1 MLRSPTPT
9 RLSPPLSRQLRSFL
23 SRRYLAT
30 KVRFHAHRD
39 QKQEGDISAAFP
51 SLSGV
56 VHEALPPRFSQLK
69 KDLLPTTE
77 ARDRLVTSWIDLLGA
92 LREGV
97 AELQAKGNEAIPEV
111 SYAEIER
118 GGKSWQDEVRKRGSV
133 VVRDV
138 VEDVEALG
146 WKQQVREYVK
156 ENPQVKGFPADNKQ
170 IFELYWSLPQ
180 ILARSHP
187 NLLQTTQAIL
197 SLFKAEHEDQVS
209 LSTPLSYTDR
219 LRIRLPGDTTFAL
232 GPHMDGGSLERWEDV
247 EYRKCYTEILAGSWR
262 YHDPF
267 KIGPRLNANSD
278 LYCGP
283 SQSSVLRGF
292 QGWLALSE
300 TGPNQGTLRTYP
312 LLRESVAYV
321 IMRPFFR
328 SIKPIL
334 SNSPTLED
342 LSPSNW
348 TLDLDGTDF
357 PGAVPGS
364 GQELN
369 AITHPHLM
377 LDKGGMVS
385 MRHVKPGDMV
395 LWHCDGIHAVES
407 KHAGTGDSSVF
418 YIPAVPLTAR
428 NAEYLATQ
436 RKALFSGY
444 QAPDFPGG
452 IGESTFTGAQRGKV
466 ADVKGSLAERA
477 MGLEKFD
484 VSKGMTKGERTVLQQ
499 ANITLGFRIYLSII
513 PSEIVIR
520 SQI

>member
-1 MLRSPTPT
+1 MLRTLAPARFSLP
-9 RLSPPLSRQLRSFL
+9 LSYQLRPPLAQRFL
-23 SRRYLAT
+23 VTEAQP
-30 KVRFHAHRD
+30 HAHRD

-56 VHEALPPRFSQLK
+56 VHDSLPPRFSQLK

-77 ARDRLVTSWIDLLGA
+77 SRDRLVAGWIDLLGA

-97 AELQAKGNEAIPEV
+97 TELQAKGNEAIPEV

-118 GGKSWQDEVRKRGSV
+118 GGKSWKDEVRKRGSV

-138 VEDVEALG
+138 VEDGEAVG
-146 WKQQVREYVK
+146 WKQQVLEYVK
-156 ENPQVKGFPADNKQ
+156 ENPQVKGFPRDNKQ
-170 IFELYWSLPQ
+170 IFELYWSRPQ

-187 NLLQTTQAIL
+187 NLLKTIQGIL
-197 SLFKAEHEDQVS
+197 SLFKAEPEDEVS
-209 LSTPLSYTDR
+209 LSTPLSYADR

-247 EYRKCYTEILAGSWR
+247 EYRKCYTEILAGNWR

-267 KIGPRLNANSD
+267 KIGPLLNANSD
-278 LYCGP
+278 LYPGP
-283 SQSSVLRGF
+283 SQSSMLRGF

-300 TGPNQGTLRTYP
+300 TGPNEGTLRTYP

-328 SIKPIL
+328 PIKPIL
-334 SNSPTLED
+334 SSSPTPED

-348 TLDLDGTDF
+348 TLNLDGTDFPDF

-385 MRHVKPGDMV
+385 MRPVNPGDMV

-418 YIPAVPLTAR
+418 YIPAVPLTAH
-428 NAEYLATQ
+428 NAEYLASQ
-436 RKALFSGY
+436 RNTLVSGY
-444 QAPDFPGG
+444 PAPDFPGG
-452 IGESTFTGAQRGKV
+452 TGESTFVGPQRGSV
-466 ADVKGSLAERA
+466 GDVKGSLTKRA
-477 MGLEKFD
+477 MGLERFD
-484 VSKGMTKGERTVLQQ
+484 VSRGRTEGERKVLEG
-499 ANITLGFRIYLSII
+499 ANRTLGF
-513 PSEIVIR
+513 
-520 SQI
+520 

>member
-1 MLRSPTPT
+1 MIRTLTPARSTLSLSHHLRFS
-9 RLSPPLSRQLRSFL
+9 LA
-23 SRRYLAT
+23 RRCLAT
-30 KVRFHAHRD
+30 EVQSQAARG
-39 QKQEGDISAAFP
+39 QKQEGDISAIFP

-69 KDLLPTTE
+69 KDLVSTTE
-77 ARDRLVTSWIDLLGA
+77 ARDRLVVGWTDLLGA

-111 SYAEIER
+111 SYAEIDK
-118 GGKSWQDEVRKRGSV
+118 GGKSWQEEVRKRGSV

-138 VEDVEALG
+138 VDDGEALG
-146 WKQQVREYVK
+146 WKQQVLEYVR

-170 IFELYWSLPQ
+170 VFELYWSRPQ
-180 ILARSHP
+180 VLARTHP
-187 NLLQTTQAIL
+187 NLLKTTQAIL
-197 SLFKAEHEDQVS
+197 SLFKSEAQDEVS
-209 LSTPLSYTDR
+209 LSSPLSYADR
-219 LRIRLPGDTTFAL
+219 LRIRLPGDAKFAL
-232 GPHMDGGSLERWEDV
+232 GPHIDGGGLERWEDV
-247 EYRKCYTEILAGSWR
+247 EYRKCYTEILAGNWR
-262 YHDPF
+262 NHDSF

-278 LYCGP
+278 LYHAPNQC
-283 SQSSVLRGF
+283 SVFRGF
-292 QGWLALSE
+292 QGWLALSD
-300 TGPNQGTLRTYP
+300 TGPNEGTLRTYP

-328 SIKPIL
+328 PIKPIL
-334 SNSPTLED
+334 SNSPSLDD

-348 TLDLDGTDF
+348 VMDLESTDF

-385 MRHVKPGDMV
+385 MRSVKPGDMV

-407 KHAGTGDSSVF
+407 KHAGQGDSSVF
-418 YIPAVPLTAR
+418 YIPAVPLTAH

-436 RKALFSGY
+436 RSTLVSGY
-444 QAPDFPGG
+444 PAPDFPGG
-452 IGESTFTGAQRGKV
+452 NGESTFVGAQRGSV
-466 ADVKGSLAERA
+466 EDVKGSLAKQA

-484 VSKGMTKGERTVLQQ
+484 VSEGMREGEKKVLQR
-499 ANITLGFRIYLSII
+499 ANAILGF
-513 PSEIVIR
+513 
-520 SQI
+520 